1 MADDE
6 DMTADDARDLALLDE
21 LRAIAGRAD
30 PVPPAAILAA
40 RSAIAWRTMDAE
52 LAELTYD
59 SVLDDSLAA
68 VRTSETTR
76 LVTFEAGDAQIE
88 VQVATLA
95 EKRRLVGQ
103 VVPPR
108 GGSLEVNARDTVR
121 LETTVDELGRFAI
134 EAVPAGPIRLLFRP
148 DDGGADVRTDWLLV

>member
-21 LRAIAGRAD
+21 LRALAGRAD

-40 RSAIAWRTMDAE
+40 RSAIAWRTIDAE

-95 EKRRLVGQ
+95 EKRRLVG
-103 VVPPR
+103 
-108 GGSLEVNARDTVR
+108 
-121 LETTVDELGRFAI
+121 
-134 EAVPAGPIRLLFRP
+134 
-148 DDGGADVRTDWLLV
+148 

>member
-1 MADDE
+1 VGDDD
-6 DMTADDARDLALLDE
+6 DMTADDARDLGLLDE

-30 PVPPAAILAA
+30 PVPQAAILAA

-59 SVLDDSLAA
+59 SVLDDSVAA
-68 VRTSETTR
+68 VRSGETTR

-88 VQVATLA
+88 IQVATA
-95 EKRRLVGQ
+95 GDKRRLVGQ
-103 VVPPR
+103 VVPTRR
-108 GGSLEVNARDTVR
+108 GALEVHAGEAVR
-121 LETTVDELGRFAI
+121 LETTVDALGRFAV